1 MPHQH
6 QKKPA
11 DDEKQITKEKPEKSD
26 QGPGMDAVMNQLSKG
41 LNVTSGLKT
50 VTSDMKTKNRADRT
64 GKVEVKE
71 PVNKK
76 KREKSGQPQVVQKGG
91 RWVVENYNEGVQA
104 LEKFDMKS
112 NVFLSLNDDTTFQI
126 TTKVKAV
133 CIDACINCRI
143 FIKEVVST
151 VEIVNCQNVTLICQ
165 EKVPSIAVDKCQS
178 PRIIL
183 MRKAYETHPDIYTS
197 NIAAMNIEI
206 PGKTDEDDMVELPV
220 PEQFLTKINPATG
233 KASTVETKHG

>member
-11 DDEKQITKEKPEKSD
+11 DDEKQITKEKQEKGD

-76 KREKSGQPQVVQKGG
+76 K
-91 RWVVENYNEGVQA
+91 
-104 LEKFDMKS
+104 
-112 NVFLSLNDDTTFQI
+112 T
-126 TTKVKAV
+126 
-133 CIDACINCRI
+133 
-143 FIKEVVST
+143 
-151 VEIVNCQNVTLICQ
+151 
-165 EKVPSIAVDKCQS
+165 
-178 PRIIL
+178 
-183 MRKAYETHPDIYTS
+183 
-197 NIAAMNIEI
+197 
-206 PGKTDEDDMVELPV
+206 
-220 PEQFLTKINPATG
+220 
-233 KASTVETKHG
+233 